1 MSFLGKDG
9 IDCDGLMVRDSSQ
22 TRFIRILSMNVV
34 RILKEPPFVSTTNKM
49 QDSSAN
55 YVAIERNREKTS
67 QLPGK

>member
-1 MSFLGKDG
+1 
-9 IDCDGLMVRDSSQ
+9 
-22 TRFIRILSMNVV
+22 MNVV